1 MVAPTTDTERLA
13 PAVQAK
19 IERLAYS
26 PAEFAAAVGCSRQH
40 VQNLIARG
48 ELRSVKL
55 GRKRL
60 IPRAAVD
67 ALLEESG
74 SAGPQEMA

>member
-13 PAVQAK
+13 PAVQAE

-67 ALLEESG
+67 ALLEDKAAS
-74 SAGPQEMA
+74 